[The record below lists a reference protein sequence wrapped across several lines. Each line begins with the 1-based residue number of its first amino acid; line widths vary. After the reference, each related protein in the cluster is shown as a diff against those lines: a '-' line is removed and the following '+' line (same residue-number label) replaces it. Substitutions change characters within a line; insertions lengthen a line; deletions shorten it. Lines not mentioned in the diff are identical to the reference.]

1 MAKYKF
7 IKIKDP
13 DNEHDKVSIKFSV
26 ETDYLPDLLDA
37 FKEFLL
43 GCGYSIK
50 GDLEVIDDTCDNEDL

>member
-13 DNEHDKVSIKFSV
+13 DNEHDKVNVKFSV
-26 ETDYLPDLLDA
+26 ETNYLPDLLEA

-43 GCGYSIK
+43 GCGYSIN
-50 GDLEVIDDTCDNEDL
+50 GDLEITEPEVDDEDL